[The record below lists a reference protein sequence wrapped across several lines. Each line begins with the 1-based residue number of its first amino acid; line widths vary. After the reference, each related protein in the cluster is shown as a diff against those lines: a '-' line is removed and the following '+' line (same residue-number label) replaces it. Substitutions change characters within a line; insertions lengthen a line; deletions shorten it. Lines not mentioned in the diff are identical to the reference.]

1 MLTALRGHVSQITT
15 VNTEQ
20 WNVRKCPWI
29 NYVGKKKVRII
40 SFKIAFSV
48 SSLLIHQ
55 KNSVT
60 IIEMNY
66 GLIFGL
72 LFLSTAAFAQTTQN
86 PIETPIPPQEP
97 VLPPKPVIPPDMEP
111 CRSPCQYGMYSLNST
126 LRQLPECS
134 SFFLKFQ
141 EYMNLIETSS
151 ADIFAIK
158 EVVDCVCSSNAML
171 SYDSCVNCGTTYG
184 YQRIPTKD
192 PSEISKYENLTSNL
206 QWRSTYFAMDSMVV
220 SCKFYNVNDSTD
232 DAAGEGFA
240 SFAQVAAGAA
250 VAGAVAAGG
259 ATAVYSQ
266 AVGGIDPSAAVH
278 STPVTYI
285 QNGWAPSMF
294 DILRF
299 FQFTYFTG
307 VLAADLPSFYRSFT
321 NAMSFSNII
330 SPFTAFV
337 NLGSSIVRGGAA
349 VAATGGEF
357 LGTLFQILLILLL
370 LNLCLVLFTEVII
383 PQICKKEIS
392 AKWFAKLKETAIDF
406 KGNFGLQRKRIH
418 LQVYLFTYYYIV
430 QVSSTEFLLASLGTS
445 PIWVA
450 LPFALFMFA
459 ILGIALPVYLYRNI
473 SLVSPPQQL
482 YDPKNDNAVL
492 YGPLI
497 KEFKPD
503 TLTFLK
509 INLAHIFFEGLAAGT
524 FRGIHPIFQV
534 TFVMINEGV
543 FWYCMRRFV
552 PYNDSVKGYF
562 LEKVALLRTA
572 VAFLVFLCVFD
583 IGATAKAVF
592 AGFAMAFQVIVQLIL
607 LALVGWKLLKL
618 FKANKPDAKGTD
630 QNEADSKIKDAEA
643 GAAQIE
649 KTAIAK
655 ATEVAMAGNTTMAAA
670 ALNSIDTFEA
680 EDRAGKSEKTANAND
695 GTNAPKAKDA
705 INVPNTAIPTVT
717 EGGTVKFENSAN
729 SADNTCDTN
738 AAEAINRN
746 PTNATD
752 DAKAIDAANAEME
765 SSVDS

>member
-1 MLTALRGHVSQITT
+1 MSDIMRQCVFLCTLLLLTAV
-15 VNTEQ
+15 V
-20 WNVRKCPWI
+20 
-29 NYVGKKKVRII
+29 
-40 SFKIAFSV
+40 
-48 SSLLIHQ
+48 
-55 KNSVT
+55 
-60 IIEMNY
+60 
-66 GLIFGL
+66 
-72 LFLSTAAFAQTTQN
+72 AQTQLEPTPTTTLTQ
-86 PIETPIPPQEP
+86 PPPQET
-97 VLPPKPVIPPDMEP
+97 LPPKFKDEV
-111 CRSPCQYGMYSLNST
+111 SCQPACDGDLFYSQNTT
-126 LRQLPECS
+126 LQRLPECS
-134 SFFLKFQ
+134 PFFQNFQ
-141 EYMNLIETSS
+141 KYMNNSDYLLPET
-151 ADIFAIK
+151 FTQK
-158 EVVDCVCSSNAML
+158 EVIDC
-171 SYDSCVNCGTTYG
+171 
-184 YQRIPTKD
+184 D
-192 PSEISKYENLTSNL
+192 PYEIHKKYNLTSNPDL
-206 QWRSTYFAMDSMVV
+206 LWNYAYFTMDSLTV
-220 SCKFYNVNDSTD
+220 SCNFFKK

-406 KGNFGLQRKRIH
+406 KGNFGLQRK
-418 LQVYLFTYYYIV
+418 L

-649 KTAIAK
+649 KSAIAN
-655 ATEVAMAGNTTMAAA
+655 ATAVVNVAV
-670 ALNSIDTFEA
+670 
-680 EDRAGKSEKTANAND
+680 
-695 GTNAPKAKDA
+695 AKDA
-705 INVPNTAIPTVT
+705 KTVGNVTISTEVT
-717 EGGTVKFENSAN
+717 NITKDTSATKVMDGGKITNDAET
-729 SADNTCDTN
+729 DNT
-738 AAEAINRN
+738 
-746 PTNATD
+746 TNATNV
-752 DAKAIDAANAEME
+752 DAFANATSAAKPEAVVVNIE
-765 SSVDS
+765 KTVSATDGSSATDTSHSLNAPDTSTTDNNSSIPDGGHGANS